1 MSHPQTLPSPLKIAA
16 EVDAALAAAGLAGP
30 QVEREAIPLFLSFL
44 EEMVDAEGK
53 RMLSFNH
60 KSPRDIAN
68 SLVSWG
74 LEQGVFVN
82 ELNASISEQLDEVM
96 LLCRAHGTLSDM
108 KRRKLMNLHQQIVDF
123 VPHFYSTA
131 NMKANK
137 WL

>member
-53 RMLSFNH
+53 RMLNFNH

-68 SLVSWG
+68 CLVCWG
-74 LEQGVFVN
+74 QEQGIKAN
-82 ELNASISEQLDEVM
+82 ELNTSICEQLDEVT
-96 LLCRAHGTLSDM
+96 LLCRAHGTLTDM
-108 KRRKLMNLHQQIVDF
+108 KRRKLMNLHQQIADF
-123 VPHFYSTA
+123 VPHFYCAA

-137 WL
+137 GL